1 MQDVEII
8 SFYVEAS
15 PQAEPQPAPEQSGGQ
30 ANTAAGLLESM
41 TLEEKVAQMFI
52 VRCPESNAVQVA
64 QEYQVGGY
72 ILFAR
77 DFGSY
82 SRDQVQSHIQNYQ
95 KAAKIP
101 MIIGVDE
108 EGGTVNRVS
117 LYKEKADLLS
127 SLGINLNFAPV
138 ADVALD
144 PGDFMYDRSF
154 GVSPQAAAEYVHTV
168 VTVNEQNNM
177 GSVLKHFPGYGN
189 NVDTHTGIAVDKRSL
204 ESFRENDFL
213 PFKSGIE
220 AGAPVVL
227 VAHNI
232 VNCMDAE
239 RPASLSAAAHNI
251 LRSELGF
258 EGLIITDDFSMGAI
272 KSGKISKKR
281 IDESVLRILQ
291 YKIDAGLIK

>member
-8 SFYVEAS
+8 SYYVEAP
-15 PQAEPQPAPEQSGGQ
+15 PQAEPQPAPEQSGSQ
-30 ANTAAGLLESM
+30 PTTAAGLLESM

-64 QEYQVGGY
+64 QEYQFGGY
-72 ILFAR
+72 IPFAR

-117 LYKEKADLLS
+117 LYKQFRAVPFHSPRRLYNEGGYALVKSDTKEKADLLS

-154 GVSPQAAAEYVHTV
+154 GVSPQAAAEYVRTV
-168 VTVNEQNNM
+168 VTVNERTTWAACSSISRAM
-177 GSVLKHFPGYGN
+177 ATMS
-189 NVDTHTGIAVDKRSL
+189 TRIR
-204 ESFRENDFL
+204 
-213 PFKSGIE
+213 
-220 AGAPVVL
+220 
-227 VAHNI
+227 
-232 VNCMDAE
+232 
-239 RPASLSAAAHNI
+239 AS
-251 LRSELGF
+251 R
-258 EGLIITDDFSMGAI
+258 
-272 KSGKISKKR
+272 
-281 IDESVLRILQ
+281 
-291 YKIDAGLIK
+291 